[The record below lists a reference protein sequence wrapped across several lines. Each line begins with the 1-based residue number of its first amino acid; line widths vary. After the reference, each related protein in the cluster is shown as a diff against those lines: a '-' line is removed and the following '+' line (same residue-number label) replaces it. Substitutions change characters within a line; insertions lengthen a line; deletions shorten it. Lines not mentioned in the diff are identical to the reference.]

1 MKKSVAEY
9 IKGRIKAFSYAFN
22 GLRILFKGERNAQ
35 IQLVLAIIA
44 LLLGVFLRIS
54 ALEWVV
60 VCMLIGLVFAIEA
73 INTAIE
79 YLADFA
85 CNKKVEAYIKKTKDL
100 SAAAVLITAI
110 TALIGGLIIF
120 LPKLLSLCFF

>member
-60 VCMLIGLVFAIEA
+60 VCMLIGLVFANA
-73 INTAIE
+73 IDHRSDASD
-79 YLADFA
+79 A
-85 CNKKVEAYIKKTKDL
+85 
-100 SAAAVLITAI
+100 
-110 TALIGGLIIF
+110 F
-120 LPKLLSLCFF
+120 LPSCDRRRATHCFTGCSSLSS